1 MTRLLAIIVLVA
13 ALAAPTGA
21 RGAQEASPD
30 VPDAPEAPA
39 IAGVV
44 VGSKK
49 FTENVILGEMAAML
63 ARAAGAQAVHRKE
76 LGGTRILFEAVAR
89 GDIDIYPEYTG
100 TLKEEIFAGQE
111 LHGVEDI
118 RAALEERGLTMTGA
132 LGFDNTYAIA
142 MTEQRAAELGIET
155 ISDLRAHP
163 ELKFGWGNEFMDRGD
178 GWRALQARYRLPQ
191 QDVRGLDHDLAYRGL
206 EAGDIDVMDAYATDA
221 EIEYYDL
228 RVLEDDLGHFPEY
241 QAVFVYRLDM
251 RSRAPRVVAE
261 LRRLEGAID
270 AAAMSALNRA
280 VKLDS
285 RPDGA
290 VAAEFL
296 EATLGVRATFE
307 RRSRWG
313 ALWQRTIEHTRLVG
327 ISMFFAT
334 IMAVPLGVLA
344 AKARLLEQ
352 PTLAVVGVAQT
363 IPSLA
368 FLALL
373 VPLQGIGERS
383 AIIALTVYSLLPI
396 VRNTHAGIVS
406 IPGHLRDSAA
416 SLGLSR
422 RDQLLY
428 IDLPLAAPS
437 IFAGL
442 KTAAVL
448 NVGTATL
455 GALIGAGGYGQPI
468 LTGIRLDDPILILE
482 GAVPAAVMAI
492 AAQRGLDLLE
502 RGVVPRGLRTSSVSR
517 RNGRK

>member
-1 MTRLLAIIVLVA
+1 MALLSLCIGAVLA
-13 ALAAPTGA
+13 CGA
-21 RGAQEASPD
+21 SGQQDPSG
-30 VPDAPEAPA
+30 PE
-39 IAGVV
+39 VV
-44 VGSKK
+44 IGSKK
-49 FTENVILGEMAAML
+49 FTESVILGEMA
-63 ARAAGAQAVHRKE
+63 RALVQHAGAEATHRKE

-100 TLKEEIFAGQE
+100 TLQQEIFAGRDLQTF
-111 LHGVEDI
+111 EDI
-118 RAALEERGLTMTGA
+118 SAALAERGLAMTGP

-142 MTEQRAAELGIET
+142 MRKDRAAQLEIES
-155 ISDLRAHP
+155 ISDLRDHP
-163 ELKFGWGNEFMDRGD
+163 DLRFGFGNEFMDRGD
-178 GWRALQARYRLPQ
+178 GWGALRQRYRLAQ
-191 QDVRGLDHDLAYRGL
+191 QDVRGLDHDLAYRGIA
-206 EAGDIDVMDAYATDA
+206 AGDIDVMDAYATDA
-221 EIEYYDL
+221 EIDYYDL

-241 QAVFVYRLDM
+241 EAVFVYRIEL
-251 RSRAPRVVAE
+251 RSRAPRAVAE

-270 AAAMSALNRA
+270 AGAMSGLNKA
-280 VKLDS
+280 VKLDG
-285 RPDGA
+285 RADGA
-290 VAAEFL
+290 VAAGFL
-296 EATLGVRATFE
+296 QESLGLRTTVARQ
-307 RRSRWG
+307 SRW
-313 ALWQRTIEHTRLVG
+313 ASLWQRTVEHTRLVG
-327 ISMFFAT
+327 ISMLFAT
-334 IMAVPLGVLA
+334 LMAVPLGVLA

-406 IPGHLRDSAA
+406 MTPQLRDAAA
-416 SLGLSR
+416 SLGLSASDR
-422 RDQLLY
+422 LLWV
-428 IDLPLAAPS
+428 DLPLAAPS

-482 GAVPAAVMAI
+482 GAAPAALMAI

-502 RGVVPRGLRTSSVSR
+502 RLIVPRGLRTPSR
-517 RNGRK
+517 RRNRGKPAS